1 MKSVENGLSRN
12 WVSASGVR
20 SSEKLDPFLLLSQV
34 QIKYKKK
41 KIVFQNIVLY
51 SSCEYIF
58 REIILKL
65 LESICFSKN
74 LRVIK

>member
-41 KIVFQNIVLY
+41 KKNCFPKY
-51 SSCEYIF
+51 SFIF
-58 REIILKL
+58 LM
-65 LESICFSKN
+65 
-74 LRVIK
+74 

>member
-41 KIVFQNIVLY
+41 KNCFPKY
-51 SSCEYIF
+51 SFIF
-58 REIILKL
+58 LM
-65 LESICFSKN
+65 
-74 LRVIK
+74 